1 MAKLDLKGAFKD
13 IEFEKKDRM
22 LGKGS
27 MQPFNASNSGSRK
40 LMFGTHLEQRLP
52 LSNPDVPY
60 IQTGYEKEFG
70 KYSSSFKLAESDYQI
85 FDKIPK
91 FKDNPTHQFYLMVID
106 EKNKLRTVFE
116 KKAYKHITES

>member
-1 MAKLDLKGAFKD
+1 MAKLDLRSAFKD
-13 IEFEKKDRM
+13 VEFEKKEKL

-27 MQPFNASNSGSRK
+27 LMPFYASNSGSRK

-70 KYSSSFKLAESDYQI
+70 KYSSSFIMANSNYQI
-85 FDKIPK
+85 FDKIP
-91 FKDNPTHQFYLMVID
+91 MS
-106 EKNKLRTVFE
+106 EKSN
-116 KKAYKHITES
+116 IP